1 MIRGFKEFLLKNNV
15 IALAVGIIIGGA
27 VGKMVTSMVND
38 ILMPI
43 ISLAMPG
50 GDWKTARIILSQTVG
65 PDGKEVINAINVGT
79 FLGTVL
85 DFVIIAFC
93 VYILVKG
100 LLKQDMPA

>member
-1 MIRGFKEFLLKNNV
+1 MIKGFQEFLLKNNV

-43 ISLAMPG
+43 ISLAMPS
-50 GDWKTARIILSQTVG
+50 GDWKTARIILSRAVG

-79 FLGTVL
+79 FVGTVI
-85 DFVIIAFC
+85 DFAIIAFC
-93 VYILVKG
+93 VYVLVKG
-100 LLKQDMPA
+100 LLKQELPA